1 MKTHASHGLASLCLS
16 LLAITNA
23 ASPFDSV
30 SAPVSE
36 QVAKAVEWVAQAKKS
51 ASLAGAEA
59 LKVQEMATKSVG
71 SIGGVTAKVGMAKA
85 DLEQTMAMEKR
96 IRKLRDVLWG
106 RAKEAALQ
114 EVPKILK
121 EIKAAANKKAE
132 AAAKKKATVFEKA
145 MKAKAKVE
153 SAKASKAY
161 MDVMAGAGKRAAEYT
176 KVGDTLV
183 GQSATMQINAG
194 MAQGSANQYIQTG
207 QMAEAQKLMQQS
219 RGDMDMAISLN
230 GAASGAYDQANK
242 IVGQLPVYVAQAG
255 VAAFHASLM
264 YDPDALPPPPPL
276 VLAQHATLMQ
286 SMRTFLAKRKGKE

>member
-176 KVGDTLV
+176 KVWHKALQTSTSKLV
-183 GQSATMQINAG
+183 KWQRLKSSCSSHVATWIWQSVSMVQ
-194 MAQGSANQYIQTG
+194 
-207 QMAEAQKLMQQS
+207 
-219 RGDMDMAISLN
+219 
-230 GAASGAYDQANK
+230 
-242 IVGQLPVYVAQAG
+242 QAG
-255 VAAFHASLM
+255 RMTKPTRSLGSCQCM
-264 YDPDALPPPPPL
+264 LLRL
-276 VLAQHATLMQ
+276 VWQP
-286 SMRTFLAKRKGKE
+286 SMPHLCTTPMLYLRHHLSSWLNMLHSCKA